1 MLEFLE
7 DPPLEISI
15 LLSSDLEKKFRLVLY
30 FFDSIP
36 NVIKELDPLPN
47 ELEQRLEPDEV
58 DPISKENKLAFS
70 FCKDGKEAGPENDP
84 LDIEDP
90 KGPFDIE
97 NTVELP
103 KEGLVP

>member
-1 MLEFLE
+1 M
-7 DPPLEISI
+7 
-15 LLSSDLEKKFRLVLY
+15 Y

-47 ELEQRLEPDEV
+47 ELEQRLEPEEV

-97 NTVELP
+97 NSVELP